1 MAGTPILPPTT
12 QKEEKKPRQVS
23 KGLSVKDKNKMCSIL
38 GFLLLLKETGKIDET
53 EAKRLMEELPLY
65 SISRIQTEYFAQD
78 AFDLKKIE
86 VELWKPMVVEN
97 KLDKKNKKLE
107 KTTKPKPKKERKQK
121 ENKNSKISEPEP
133 EQKPDDDEQ
142 LQPPSNEN
150 KPSDDEQ
157 PVKKRGRKT
166 KKQIIEFKES
176 SESSSASED
185 KLEDL
190 FNEMLH
196 TNNNNNNHENQNQ
209 DTDTDEEKKKN
220 TVTVDEAD
228 LDAVLR
234 ELEVDGI
241 LVPNNQNTRRDL
253 DLEDGELVEEQL
265 VEEEII
271 IPKKPVKKNVKKTVD
286 TTTTTTTDEKKQK
299 KTNNKK

>member
-107 KTTKPKPKKERKQK
+107 KTTKPKIDRKQK
-121 ENKNSKISEPEP
+121 EKKNSKKPESEP
-133 EQKPDDDEQ
+133 EQKQPPSSENKPSDDEQ
-142 LQPPSNEN
+142 LPPSNEN
-150 KPSDDEQ
+150 KPSDDVV
-157 PVKKRGRKT
+157 PNDVPKKRGRKT

-176 SESSSASED
+176 SESASASASED

-190 FNEMLH
+190 LNEMLH
-196 TNNNNNNHENQNQ
+196 TNNNNNNIDH
-209 DTDTDEEKKKN
+209 DEEKKN

-241 LVPNNQNTRRDL
+241 IVSNTNNIDM
-253 DLEDGELVEEQL
+253 EDGELVEEPL
-265 VEEEII
+265 VEI
-271 IPKKPVKKNVKKTVD
+271 IPKKPAVKKPAVKKNVEN
-286 TTTTTTTDEKKQK
+286 TDEKKQK
-299 KTNNKK
+299 KTKK

>member
-107 KTTKPKPKKERKQK
+107 KTTKPKPKTDRKQK
-121 ENKNSKISEPEP
+121 ENKNSKIPEP

-142 LQPPSNEN
+142 LPPPSNEN
-150 KPSDDEQ
+150 KPSEEEPSDDV
-157 PVKKRGRKT
+157 PKKRGRKT

-176 SESSSASED
+176 SESSSASASED

-190 FNEMLH
+190 LNEMLH
-196 TNNNNNNHENQNQ
+196 TNNNNIDN
-209 DTDTDEEKKKN
+209 DEEKKN

-241 LVPNNQNTRRDL
+241 LVTNTNTSRDL
-253 DLEDGELVEEQL
+253 DIDLEDGELVEEP
-265 VEEEII
+265 II
-271 IPKKPVKKNVKKTVD
+271 TKKPAVKKPAVKKNVEN
-286 TTTTTTTDEKKQK
+286 TDEKKQK
-299 KTNNKK
+299 KTKK